1 MIICGIE
8 RDFVVHDNDNVKGF
22 FDSDKGSYRF
32 LSNFHKAPVYYE
44 GILYP
49 STENAYQAAKTED
62 YDTRF
67 RFSIIEPSKSK
78 RLSKELIEPDDW
90 LSRKYDIMFMLC
102 YQKFYR
108 HKDLRE
114 LLLQTEGKYLEETNM
129 WNDVWW
135 GVCNGVGENNLGKIL
150 MDIRRLIRRNP
161 AYKGFSI

>member
-1 MIICGIE
+1 MIIGGIE

-67 RFSIIEPSKSK
+67 RFSIIEPSKAK
-78 RLSKELIEPDDW
+78 RLSKELTPPDDW
-90 LSRKYDIMFMLC
+90 DSRKDDIMFMLC

-114 LLLQTEGKYLEETNM
+114 LLLQTEGKYLEESN
-129 WNDVWW
+129 WW
-135 GVCNGVGENNLGKIL
+135 SDDMVKQ
-150 MDIRRLIRRNP
+150 
-161 AYKGFSI
+161 